1 MPKTLTRRNL
11 LRGAGGLAPAL
22 ARGAAKR
29 PNFLFVLTDDQRFDA
44 LGCAGNKII
53 RTPAMDAVA
62 ARGIR
67 FSNAFVTTSVC
78 SASRATILTGR
89 YGSVN
94 GVPGL
99 GGGLRAGEGTFV
111 PHLKKV
117 GYRTGFVGKWHL
129 EPPSPEEAGFESS
142 TWFVS
147 NGPHYDRKVTEAGK
161 QRVAPGFIEEYL
173 ADRAIAFLDDAARG
187 PAPFFLHLCTQLP
200 HMNPQ
205 FDWQPRPETLRLYD
219 GAPLRVPANWRDDLR
234 GKPPYLGEGRH
245 RQQAHSYGYGEEAGV
260 LKHIARYYA
269 AITDL
274 DRALGRVFAALDRL
288 GVRDNTYVV
297 LLGDNGWMIGEHGFT
312 SKVLPYEESIRVP
325 LAIAGPGLRAGV
337 RGEMVLNAD
346 MAPTLLE
353 LAGIEAPAN
362 MHGRSMRGLLE
373 GRKTSWRTSML
384 YEAIEPTLG
393 SWPLV
398 AIRDE
403 RWKYVRTFDV
413 KDRARV
419 VFEELYDLKG
429 DPGELRNLASS
440 AEHAVTRRRL
450 EAELEKLRS
459 SIAT

>member
-1 MPKTLTRRNL
+1 MRDSLTRRSL
-11 LRGAGGLAPAL
+11 LRAGAGLAPSL
-22 ARGAAKR
+22 ARGDARR
-29 PNFLFVLTDDQRFDA
+29 PNFLFVLTDDQRYDA
-44 LGCAGNKII
+44 IGCAGNRII
-53 RTPAMDAVA
+53 RTPAMDSVA

-78 SASRATILTGR
+78 SASRAAILTGR

-99 GGGLRAGEGTFV
+99 GGGLREGERTFV
-111 PHLKKV
+111 PYIKEA

-129 EPPSPEEAGFESS
+129 ENPSPSDAGFESS

-147 NGPHYDRKVTEAGK
+147 NGPHYDRKVTEGGT
-161 QRVAPGFIEEYL
+161 QRVAPGFIEDYL
-173 ADRAIAFLDDAARG
+173 ADRAIAFLEDAARG

-200 HMNPQ
+200 HMNAK

-219 GAPLRVPANWRDDLR
+219 GAPLRVPANWRDDLS
-234 GKPPYLGEGRH
+234 GKPPYLAEGRH
-245 RQQAHSYGYGEEAGV
+245 RQQAQSYGYGAEAGV
-260 LKHIARYYA
+260 LKHLARYYA

-288 GVRDNTYVV
+288 GVRENTYVV
-297 LLGDNGWMIGEHGFT
+297 LMGDNGWFLGEHGFT

-337 RGEMVLNAD
+337 RTEMVLNAD
-346 MAPTLLE
+346 LAPTLLE
-353 LAGIEAPAN
+353 LAGVGVPAA
-362 MHGRSMRGLLE
+362 MHGRGMRKLLE
-373 GRKTSWRTSML
+373 GRKAPWRRSIF

-403 RWKYVRTFDV
+403 RWKYIRTFDLN
-413 KDRARV
+413 DRTRL
-419 VFEELYDLKG
+419 VFEELYDLRN
-429 DPGELRNLASS
+429 DPGELRNLAASP
-440 AEHAVTRRRL
+440 EHAATRRRL
-450 EAELEKLRS
+450 EIELEKLRR